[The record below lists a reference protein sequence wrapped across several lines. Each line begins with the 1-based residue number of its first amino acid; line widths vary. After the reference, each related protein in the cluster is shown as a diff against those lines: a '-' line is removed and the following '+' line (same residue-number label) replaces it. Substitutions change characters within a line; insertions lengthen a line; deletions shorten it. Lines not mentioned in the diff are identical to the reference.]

1 MARKDEETPGRAPD
15 ANDPARQRAFAELI
29 TAHYDSLRLVAER
42 TLRAEHET
50 AGFGAAALAP
60 SSLVTEAVIRLM
72 NQRELPETTS
82 HLRGLASVFM
92 TRVIADRRR
101 KRLAGKRDARITERL
116 DTEAEGSIVG
126 GTTHVADRD
135 ELSRLE
141 EAMIEIAARHPRQV
155 EVVTLHSVAGIP
167 LERVAEMLGISPAT
181 AQRDFAAGRER
192 LARAIVRRR
201 G

>member
-1 MARKDEETPGRAPD
+1 MPRTDHGTPGRGPD

-29 TAHYDSLRLVAER
+29 TAHYDSLRQIAER
-42 TLRAEHET
+42 TLHAEHET
-50 AGFGAAALAP
+50 AGFGAAAVEP
-60 SSLVTEAVIRLM
+60 TSLVTEAVIRLM
-72 NQRELPETTS
+72 NQHELPQTKS

-92 TRVIADRRR
+92 TRVIAARRR
-101 KRLAGKRDARITERL
+101 RRLAGKRDARITERL
-116 DTEAEGSIVG
+116 DTEAEGRIVG
-126 GTTHVADRD
+126 GPSYVADRD
-135 ELSRLE
+135 ELARLE

-167 LERVAEMLGISPAT
+167 LERVAEMLGISAAT
-181 AQRDFAAGRER
+181 AQRDFAAGRTR